1 MIKFVF
7 LSLASCFVI
16 SKNLLGMW
24 RILFLLIFSFLL
36 FNFLNFLCVD
46 YTSMG
51 YGLIIDSSSFGLIV
65 LSFWVSILILLAS
78 YKILAHK
85 ENSIIFCGLVITL
98 IFILLFTFSAK
109 DYLYFYFFFEASLI
123 PTLLIIMG
131 WGYQPER
138 LQAGVYFLFYT
149 LTVSLPLLLVIVWF
163 VRNYGGCSLL
173 INFETPAFSY
183 FFKLGLMLSL
193 IIAFI
198 VKLPM
203 FFTHLWL
210 PKAHVEAPVA
220 GSIILAGVLL
230 KLGGYGLFRI
240 LYLVPAPSYSLIAI
254 LFSLSLLG
262 IVYVGLICCR
272 LNDFKALVAYSSVAH
287 IAIIICG
294 VLSFFILG
302 YNGSLIL
309 IIRHGLASSG
319 LFCVVN
325 IYYERLG
332 SRSFYLNRGLILV
345 LPIFCLII
353 FLLSAANIAAPP
365 TINLASEVFLII
377 RILGYSPFIIVVFP
391 LGSFLGAVFTL
402 FIFSYSQ
409 HGKMYYISYS
419 FSLRNFRELHCL
431 LLHIIPVNILILRG
445 DYYLVCF
452 C

>member
-1 MIKFVF
+1 MIKFIF

-85 ENSIIFCGLVITL
+85 ENSVIFCGLVIAL

-173 INFETPAFSY
+173 INFEMPVFSY

-198 VKLPM
+198 VKLPI